1 MTHQLSGSIP
11 AGRPAV
17 DTFVSAALPPVRLA
31 SVPDHTPRCPRT
43 SVRPRPVHRGFP
55 DSADRP
61 RTRHPLGTPC
71 RIARRNDSQ
80 ALPSL
85 WPVTFLEA
93 SEPFLREVVGSR
105 QSPDLDS
112 SETFF

>member
-85 WPVTFLEA
+85 WPVTFFEGYDA
-93 SEPFLREVVGSR
+93 FLGLLAGSTR
-105 QSPDLDS
+105 RSDERRS
-112 SETFF
+112 G